1 MNEDN
6 NISVVLKHKKMK
18 KAVNIHT
25 LPECESMKLDSL
37 PQIQDPIFKDLEE
50 LFEKVKAKVEALKAA
65 GTSNAGTTQ
74 FHDMPDSTPDETH
87 PLEKTTENKELD
99 CLCGEPSQKSEETAD
114 TSPLRVRNGED
125 IKELSSCKAI
135 LKEYAD
141 KINVENPN
149 YRTEKANGSNSTFIS
164 SLSFNGKLY
173 VGDEGRNKKES
184 QHLAARA
191 VILSI
196 LDSDAPEVISK
207 IIKSKEQMLCPS
219 RGKVQNPCNAY
230 NMGMPARIQTG
241 CDVGTSSSK
250 GNELEVVLSDCML
263 KTATRDPSTKSSSGV
278 SAKPVFLV
286 EELSSCKAILKE
298 YADKI
303 NAENPSYKTEK
314 ADGSDLAFVSSLTF
328 NGKQYVGDK
337 GRNKKQSQHLAARAV
352 ILSILDSDAH
362 NVISKI
368 IKSKEKMLCPA
379 KGKVQNSCN
388 TQNVGMPAGIH
399 TGYNIRTSSS
409 KGNELE
415 VVPNDNMLKGASQEP
430 CTGNS
435 SSVTAKSVS
444 LVEASA
450 TTTLIVPSN
459 VEPLIVGSTSS
470 KKRKRKAKKAKHEVG
485 INAHRVQ
492 VAAVPSSQT
501 TTSAVPVL

>member
-1 MNEDN
+1 
-6 NISVVLKHKKMK
+6 MK

-74 FHDMPDSTPDETH
+74 LHDMPDSTPDETH
-87 PLEKTTENKELD
+87 SLEKTTENKELD
-99 CLCGEPSQKSEETAD
+99 CLCGEPSQRSEVTAD
-114 TSPLRVRNGED
+114 TAPLRVRNGDD

-135 LKEYAD
+135 LKE
-141 KINVENPN
+141 
-149 YRTEKANGSNSTFIS
+149 
-164 SLSFNGKLY
+164 
-173 VGDEGRNKKES
+173 NKKES

-207 IIKSKEQMLCPS
+207 IIKSKEHMLCPS
-219 RGKVQNPCNAY
+219 RGKVQNPCNAH

-250 GNELEVVLSDCML
+250 GNELEVVLSDSML

-314 ADGSDLAFVSSLTF
+314 ADGSDLTFVTSLTF

-362 NVISKI
+362 N
-368 IKSKEKMLCPA
+368 MLCPA

-388 TQNVGMPAGIH
+388 AQTVGMPAGIH

-409 KGNELE
+409 KGNGLE

-435 SSVTAKSVS
+435 SIVTANSVS

-450 TTTLIVPSN
+450 TTTLIVPSI

-485 INAHRVQ
+485 INAQVQ

-501 TTSAVPVL
+501 TTSAVPGSVNAVLSGS